1 VSKSILFIYLVFFGC
16 TTRLSAQT
24 DTMKMDMPGMDMPG
38 MDMSGMDMSHM
49 TMDEPEMT
57 SSFSPNLPMNRDG
70 SGTSWQP
77 DVSPMMMYMKMKGKT
92 TFMGHGFIF
101 IRYNVQDITKES
113 DRGGSTFDAPNMF
126 MFMVDHKFNERN
138 LLSFRSMFSLDP
150 LTVGLEG
157 YPLLFQTGESY
168 KGVPLVDRQHP
179 HDLFSELAVN
189 YTHSFSKSSD
199 LNFYIGYPGEPALGP
214 VVFMH
219 RVSAMNNPDA
229 PLGHHWEDATH
240 ITFGVGTLG
249 FRYKIAKLE
258 GSIFTGREPDE
269 NRYNF
274 DKPRFDSYSY
284 RLSVNPGKKLAL
296 QFSQG
301 FIKSPE
307 ELFPDENIIRTTAS
321 ATHTALL
328 KNDQWISSTLVWGM
342 NHIAGEKNLHAVLL
356 ESNLQLSP
364 LTIYGRYE
372 FVQKDKHELNLTEF
386 EDDPVFNIQVITLGI
401 NRHLFSFYKT
411 SISAGLQGSIDFTPD
426 LLKDIYGNLPLSGEI
441 YLRIAPAAI
450 SH

>member
-1 VSKSILFIYLVFFGC
+1 MR
-16 TTRLSAQT
+16 RLSQSALFFFTLFFCCTIQLRAQT
-24 DTMKMDMPGMDMPG
+24 DTMKMDMHG

-49 TMDEPEMT
+49 MMDEMEMT

-77 DVSPMMMYMKMKGKT
+77 DASPMMMYMKMKGKT
-92 TFMGHGFIF
+92 TFMAHGFIF
-101 IRYNVQDITKES
+101 IRYNVQDITKKS
-113 DRGGSTFDAPNMF
+113 DRGGSKFDAPNMF

-150 LTVGLEG
+150 LTIGAEG

-168 KGVPLVDRQHP
+168 KGEPLVDRQHP
-179 HDLFSELAVN
+179 HDLFSELALN
-189 YTHSFSKSSD
+189 YTHSFSENTD
-199 LNFYIGYPGEPALGP
+199 LNLYAGYPGEPALGP

-219 RVSAMNNPDA
+219 RLSAMNNPDA

-240 ITFGVGTLG
+240 ITFGVATLG

-284 RLSVNPGKKLAL
+284 RLSVNPGRKLAL

-307 ELFPDENIIRTTAS
+307 DLFPEENIIRTTAS
-321 ATHTALL
+321 VTHTALL
-328 KNDQWISSTLVWGM
+328 KNEQWISTTFVWGM
-342 NHIAGEKNLHAVLL
+342 NHIAGEKNLHAFLL
-356 ESNLQLSP
+356 ESNLELSP

-372 FVQKDKHELNLTEF
+372 FVQKDKHELNLTQF
-386 EDDPVFNIQVITLGI
+386 EDDPVFNIQVITIGI

-411 SISAGLQGSIDFTPD
+411 DVSAGIQGSVDFTPA
-426 LLKDIYGNLPLSGEI
+426 LLKDLYGSNPLSGEI
-441 YLRIAPAAI
+441 YLRIAPAAA